1 MFVNQRADAWKR
13 RLFPSVSFIF
23 AIVPIPEWRRT
34 SINLRDFGHA
44 KKD

>member
-23 AIVPIPEWRRT
+23 AIVPIREWRRT
-34 SINLRDFGHA
+34 SITLCGFGEA